1 MLVLSVDDN
10 SPVNVSPDLSFLNLY
25 TDFTMEK
32 EICIYKRKQYW

>member
-10 SPVNVSPDLSFLNLY
+10 SPVNVSPDLFLNLY